1 MIVVATDKYN
11 MAPPHGLLPLTLFL
25 VLLGIGVALGMQ
37 TCKYC
42 VYQRL
47 PCAIISET
55 INFFSVCSQSRPWFR
70 RTPAPVFRGVRKGG
84 IYLQKV
90 IVSFTFY
97 SYPPRAWWNLFLSQY
112 WLWCPII
119 APILGAQVGVGFYD
133 LFLKKRDSED
143 SSASLW
149 VSPLCLHFF
158 RMVYWQVSSEPSSPV

>member
-55 INFFSVCSQSRPWFR
+55 INFFSVCSQSRP
-70 RTPAPVFRGVRKGG
+70 
-84 IYLQKV
+84 
-90 IVSFTFY
+90 
-97 SYPPRAWWNLFLSQY
+97 
-112 WLWCPII
+112 
-119 APILGAQVGVGFYD
+119 
-133 LFLKKRDSED
+133 
-143 SSASLW
+143 
-149 VSPLCLHFF
+149 
-158 RMVYWQVSSEPSSPV
+158 